1 MYKQDMEES
10 QLGYAGKVS
19 QVTDEMEKDSKVDTS
34 QTAEDQ
40 AMLAFSYQMPGNEG
54 EVQTVQVDQNK
65 VEEEKEA

>member
-1 MYKQDMEES
+1 
-10 QLGYAGKVS
+10 
-19 QVTDEMEKDSKVDTS
+19 MEKDSKVDTS